1 MPNNV
6 DIITD
11 PDKLIEIRRRIYNTV
26 TSKRN
31 NTQRQK
37 KMALKLLHVF
47 KQLLNEFNNYQF
59 ERKEK
64 NLKSKNDIGQY
75 PVTSP

>member
-1 MPNNV
+1 MTV
-6 DIITD
+6 V
-11 PDKLIEIRRRIYNTV
+11 LIRNEIFCHIKNMTFFLNHPVR
-26 TSKRN
+26 SGK
-31 NTQRQK
+31 K

>member
-1 MPNNV
+1 MAEIEKYKYGKIYTKVEKKGNEEE
-6 DIITD
+6 
-11 PDKLIEIRRRIYNTV
+11 LIY
-26 TSKRN
+26 
-31 NTQRQK
+31 TQRQK
-37 KMALKLLHVF
+37 KMALKLLRVF